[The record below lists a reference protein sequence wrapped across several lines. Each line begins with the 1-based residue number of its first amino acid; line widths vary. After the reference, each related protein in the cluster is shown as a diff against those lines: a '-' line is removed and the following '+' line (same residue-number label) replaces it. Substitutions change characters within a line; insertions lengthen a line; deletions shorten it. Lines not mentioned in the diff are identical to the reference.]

1 MSMHHPDDDLLLSL
15 AVGSLDRASAIVIA
29 AHLEGCTDCC
39 QRLELL
45 EAVGGEMLADIEPV
59 EMEVG
64 AFSRTLERLDP
75 LPALPTAPA
84 ASARPRPDLP
94 AGMHWPRSLEGCDIT
109 PWKRLGPG
117 MRWSRITVPGD
128 PQANAFLLRMAAGM
142 QLAAHTHG
150 GRELTQVLYGAFDD
164 GRDVWR
170 AGDLD
175 ETDGDV
181 HHRPVVTAD
190 SECICLVALTGGRT
204 RFDGLI
210 ARALG
215 AWMGI

>member
-1 MSMHHPDDDLLLSL
+1 MSTHHPADDLLLSL
-15 AVGSLDRASAIVIA
+15 AAGSLDRASAIVVS
-29 AHLEGCTDCC
+29 AHLESCTHCC
-39 QRLELL
+39 QQLELL
-45 EAVGGEMLADIEPV
+45 EAVGGELLADIEPV
-59 EMEVG
+59 DMEIG
-64 AFSRTLERLDP
+64 AFSRTLERLDQP
-75 LPALPTAPA
+75 VSVAVAQVPVV
-84 ASARPRPDLP
+84 RPDLP
-94 AGMHWPRSLEGCDIT
+94 AGMHWPRSLDGCDIT

-142 QLAAHTHG
+142 ELAAHTHG

-175 ETDGDV
+175 DADGEV
-181 HHRPVVTAD
+181 HHRPVVTAE

-204 RFDGLI
+204 RFDGFV